1 MILTMRDPTDKSNP
15 SKVEPFEVEKG
26 LMSLE
31 DLDRIIQQNDPEALA
46 KLETLKSSTELNSQK
61 LVLHQIDDAAGD
73 PKKGKNEKWEQLKFK
88 SRLFLRW
95 LQGKATE
102 AFFHTLEGSKKAFQ
116 ILKQKKVQTQAQ
128 TKNWTKKDKLLFASL
143 ILVVISIPLFVYLA
157 FYKKALSYKS
167 ELFIPSLLSV
177 ADHVWNAQED
187 QMREGF
193 YNNLKI
199 PKNIFSLRKMVINL
213 QPSESSGPNPMVA
226 YELSLEANS
235 QEALVEIKDRE
246 GEVIDGVQ
254 RSLEELTYDEL
265 SGPEGRILVE
275 DKVKTR
281 VNQILTL
288 GKVRFVYVVGVIF
301 KR

>member
-1 MILTMRDPTDKSNP
+1 MIITMSDPTDKNTP
-15 SKVEPFEVEKG
+15 SKVEPFQVEKG

-31 DLDRIIQQNDPEALA
+31 DLDRIIQENDPEALA
-46 KLETLKSSTELNSQK
+46 SLEILKSSTELNSQK
-61 LVLHQIDDAAGD
+61 LVLHQIDDINGD

-88 SRLFLRW
+88 TRLFLRW
-95 LQGKATE
+95 LHAKSTDL
-102 AFFHTLEGSKKAFQ
+102 FFQTLESVKKALQ
-116 ILKQKKVQTQAQ
+116 ILKQKKAQTQVRTQ
-128 TKNWTKKDKLLFASL
+128 SWSKKDKLLFVSF
-143 ILVVISIPLFVYLA
+143 ILVVISIPVFVYFA
-157 FYKKALSYKS
+157 FYKKALNYKS
-167 ELFIPSLLSV
+167 ELFIPSLLTV
-177 ADHVWNAQED
+177 ADHVWNAQEN

-213 QPSESSGPNPMVA
+213 QPSENSGPNPMVA

-235 QEALVEIKDRE
+235 REALVEIKDRE

-265 SGPEGRILVE
+265 SGPEGRALVE

>member
-1 MILTMRDPTDKSNP
+1 MIITMSDPTDKSTP
-15 SKVEPFEVEKG
+15 SKVEPFQVEKG

-31 DLDRIIQQNDPEALA
+31 DLDRIIQENDPEALA
-46 KLETLKSSTELNSQK
+46 KLETIKSSTELNSQK
-61 LVLHQIDDAAGD
+61 MVLHQIDDAAGD
-73 PKKGKNEKWEQLKFK
+73 PKKGKNEKWEQFKFK

-95 LQGKATE
+95 LQAKATE
-102 AFFHTLEGSKKAFQ
+102 LFFQALEGSKKAFQ
-116 ILKQKKVQTQAQ
+116 VLKQKKAQTQER
-128 TKNWTKKDKLLFASL
+128 TKKWTKKDKLLFTSL
-143 ILVVISIPLFVYLA
+143 ILVVFAIPAFVYLA
-157 FYKKALSYKS
+157 FFKKALTYKS

-213 QPSESSGPNPMVA
+213 QPSENSGPNPMVA

-235 QEALVEIKDRE
+235 REALVEIKDRE

-265 SGPEGRILVE
+265 SGPEGRMLVE

>member
-1 MILTMRDPTDKSNP
+1 MSDPTDKSNP
-15 SKVEPFEVEKG
+15 TKVEPFVVEKG

-31 DLDRIIQQNDPEALA
+31 ELDRNIQENDPEALA
-46 KLETLKSSTELNSQK
+46 KLDALKSSTELNNQT
-61 LVLHQIDDAAGD
+61 LVLHQFDDINGD
-73 PKKGKNEKWEQLKFK
+73 PKKGKNKKWEQFTFK

-95 LQGKATE
+95 LQAKSTDL
-102 AFFHTLEGSKKAFQ
+102 FFKTLESSKKTLQ
-116 ILKQKKVQTQAQ
+116 ILKQKKAQTQAR
-128 TKNWTKKDKLLFASL
+128 TRHWTKKDKLLFNSL
-143 ILVVISIPLFVYLA
+143 ILVVISIPLFVYFA
-157 FYKKALSYKS
+157 FYKKALNYKS
-167 ELFIPSLLSV
+167 ELFIPSLLTV

-193 YNNLKI
+193 YNNLII

-213 QPSESSGPNPMVA
+213 QPSENSGPNPMVA

-235 QEALVEIKDRE
+235 REALVEIKDRE

-265 SGPEGRILVE
+265 SGPEGRRLVE
-275 DKVKTR
+275 DKVKNQ

-288 GKVRFVYVVGVIF
+288 GKVRSVYVVGVIF